1 MSQGLFVGLNL
12 FIRAGQGLCESV
24 YLILVFYCPT
34 GLPIFCL
41 LQSANLNLWDGRGRW
56 AALGP
61 ANGEG
66 SGLAGPRLVAGL
78 DGILAGSNAPSTA
91 CRRRQL
97 GLLRRA
103 GHWPP
108 GSEVPPP
115 PRPPPGTQAS
125 QAAAA
130 GLGGAEVVGVL
141 MIYPGQAPVTSSMM
155 VMADLG
161 GMATAQA
168 PGYPQTPGHLG
179 LDKTVS
185 AVPS

>member
-1 MSQGLFVGLNL
+1 M
-12 FIRAGQGLCESV
+12 GQPGS
-24 YLILVFYCPT
+24 
-34 GLPIFCL
+34 
-41 LQSANLNLWDGRGRW
+41 
-56 AALGP
+56 

-66 SGLAGPRLVAGL
+66 SGLAGPGLVAGL
-78 DGILAGSNAPSTA
+78 DGILGGSNAPPPPPPPA
-91 CRRRQL
+91 CSGVPRI
-97 GLLRRA
+97 GRRA
-103 GHWPP
+103 
-108 GSEVPPP
+108 EVPPP

-168 PGYPQTPGHLG
+168 PAYPQTPGHLG